1 MSEGLASIEELER
14 AIAAVEN
21 IVTGYGDAEEEFRGL
36 VLMKAIADRLGAV
49 IKCVATTLGE
59 EGHLKAN
66 IDGVPYKLS
75 QSTSYKWSMADLF
88 DRLGTVAAER
98 GISEADAL
106 RAACSI
112 TSAKV
117 TGLRQLGVDPDEFR
131 TAQLG
136 SWHLE
141 GPR

>member
-1 MSEGLASIEELER
+1 MSEGLACVEELER
-14 AIAAVEN
+14 AIGDVEN
-21 IVTGYGDAEEEFRGL
+21 IVTGYGDPEEEFRCL
-36 VLMKAIADRLGAV
+36 VRMKTVADRLGAV
-49 IKCVATTLGE
+49 IKDVATTLGE
-59 EGHLKAN
+59 GGHLKAN
-66 IDGVPYKLS
+66 VDGVPYKLS
-75 QSTSYKWSMADLF
+75 QSTSYKWNMADLF
-88 DRLGTVAAER
+88 DRLGVVAAER

-136 SWHLE
+136 SWRLD

>member
-1 MSEGLASIEELER
+1 MSEGIASIEELER

-49 IKCVATTLGE
+49 IKSVATTLGE

-75 QSTSYKWSMADLF
+75 QATSYKWSMPDLF
-88 DRLGTVAAER
+88 STDSAQWRQSGVSPKRTRCALHAA
-98 GISEADAL
+98 S
-106 RAACSI
+106 RAR
-112 TSAKV
+112 K
-117 TGLRQLGVDPDEFR
+117 
-131 TAQLG
+131 
-136 SWHLE
+136 
-141 GPR
+141 